1 MFASKSERKVHY
13 SIRKFSIGVASV
25 VVASLFL
32 GGVVHAEGVRIG
44 NNSTVTSSG
53 QDISKKY
60 ADEVKSHLESILSE
74 IRTNLD
80 RSKHTKTVNLI
91 NKLQDIKRTYLYE
104 LNVLEEKSK
113 AELPS
118 KTKETK
124 EKLTAAFEQFKKE
137 PELTKKLAEAEKK
150 AKDQKEEDH
159 RNYPT
164 NTYKTIELEIAE
176 AEVGVAKAELELAQ
190 AQVQIPQDTEKI
202 NAAKAKVE
210 AAKSNVKKLEKI
222 KSDIEKTYLYKLD
235 NSTKET
241 PKPRVRRNS
250 PEIKAKGRVKNYKE
264 ANIELSK
271 YMTDLYKLDNSTK
284 ETPKS
289 RVRRNSPQ
297 VGDSRELKET
307 IDKAKETL
315 STYMVTRLTK
325 LDPSVFWFADLLMDA
340 KKVVEEYKTKL
351 EDASD
356 KKSVE
361 DLRKEAEGKIES
373 LIVTHQNRE
382 KENQP
387 APQPGGQAG
396 GSMVV
401 PPVTQTPPSTSQSP
415 GQKAT
420 EAEKKKLQ
428 DLIRQFQE
436 ALNKLDDE
444 TKTVPDGAKLTGEA
458 GKAYNETRTYAKE
471 VVDKSKKLLSQ
482 TAVTM
487 DELAMQLTKLND
499 AMSKLKEAK
508 AKLVPE
514 VKPQPENPEP
524 KPQPEGEKPSVPDI
538 NQEKEKA
545 KLAIATYM
553 SKILDDIKKHHL
565 KKEKHHQIVALI
577 KDLDKLKK
585 QALSEIDNVNTKVEI
600 ENTVHKVFADMD
612 TVVTKFQK
620 GLIQNTPQVPE
631 APKSPEVPKVSDTPK
646 APDTPQVPEAPKSP
660 EVPKVS
666 DTPKAPDTPQVP
678 EAPKSPEVPKVP
690 DTPKAPDTPQV
701 PEAPKAP
708 DTPQIPEAPAPETPA
723 PAPEAPKTG
732 WKQENGMWY
741 FYNTDGSMATGWLE
755 YNGSWYYLN
764 ANGAMATGWLE
775 YNGSWYYLNTNG
787 AMETGWLEY
796 NGSWYY
802 LNTNGAMET
811 GWLKDGDTWY
821 YLEASGAMKESQ
833 WFKVSDKWYY
843 VNGSGALAVN
853 TTVGGYRVNAN
864 GKWVN

>member
-32 GGVVHAEGVRIG
+32 GGVVHAEGVRSK
-44 NNSTVTSSG
+44 NNLTVTSSG

-60 ADEVKSHLESILSE
+60 ADEVESHLQSILKDVNK
-74 IRTNLD
+74 NL
-80 RSKHTKTVNLI
+80 KKVQHTQNVDFNKKLSRIKT
-91 NKLQDIKRTYLYE
+91 KYLYG
-104 LNVLEEKSK
+104 LKEKSE
-113 AELPS
+113 AELTL

-124 EKLTAAFEQFKKE
+124 EELTAAFEQFKKDT
-137 PELTKKLAEAEKK
+137 LKSGKKVAEAEKK
-150 AKDQKEEDH
+150 AKAQKEEDR

-176 AEVGVAKAELELAQ
+176 AEVGVAKAELELEFAQ

-202 NAAKAKVE
+202 NAAKSKVE

-222 KSDIEKTYLYKLD
+222 KSDIEKTY
-235 NSTKET
+235 
-241 PKPRVRRNS
+241 
-250 PEIKAKGRVKNYKE
+250 
-264 ANIELSK
+264 
-271 YMTDLYKLDNSTK
+271 LYKLDNSTK

-620 GLIQNTPQVPE
+620 GLIQNTPQVP
-631 APKSPEVPKVSDTPK
+631 
-646 APDTPQVPEAPKSP
+646 
-660 EVPKVS
+660 
-666 DTPKAPDTPQVP
+666 
-678 EAPKSPEVPKVP
+678 
-690 DTPKAPDTPQV
+690 
-701 PEAPKAP
+701 
-708 DTPQIPEAPAPETPA
+708 
-723 PAPEAPKTG
+723 
-732 WKQENGMWY
+732 
-741 FYNTDGSMATGWLE
+741 
-755 YNGSWYYLN
+755 
-764 ANGAMATGWLE
+764 
-775 YNGSWYYLNTNG
+775 
-787 AMETGWLEY
+787 
-796 NGSWYY
+796 
-802 LNTNGAMET
+802 
-811 GWLKDGDTWY
+811 
-821 YLEASGAMKESQ
+821 
-833 WFKVSDKWYY
+833 
-843 VNGSGALAVN
+843 
-853 TTVGGYRVNAN
+853 
-864 GKWVN
+864 

>member
-32 GGVVHAEGVRIG
+32 GGVVHAEGVRSK
-44 NNSTVTSSG
+44 NNLTVTSSG

-60 ADEVKSHLESILSE
+60 ADEVESHLQSILKDVNK
-74 IRTNLD
+74 NL
-80 RSKHTKTVNLI
+80 KKVQHTQNVDFNKKLSRIKT
-91 NKLQDIKRTYLYE
+91 KYLYG
-104 LNVLEEKSK
+104 LKEKSE
-113 AELPS
+113 AELTL

-124 EKLTAAFEQFKKE
+124 EELTAAFEQFKKDT
-137 PELTKKLAEAEKK
+137 LKSGKKVAEAEKK
-150 AKDQKEEDH
+150 AKAQKEEDR

-176 AEVGVAKAELELAQ
+176 AEVGVAKAELELEFAQ

-202 NAAKAKVE
+202 NAAKSKVE

-222 KSDIEKTYLYKLD
+222 KSDIEKTY
-235 NSTKET
+235 
-241 PKPRVRRNS
+241 
-250 PEIKAKGRVKNYKE
+250 
-264 ANIELSK
+264 
-271 YMTDLYKLDNSTK
+271 LYKLDNSTK

-660 EVPKVS
+660 EVPKVPEAPKAPDTPQVPEAPKS
-666 DTPKAPDTPQVP
+666 PEVPKVPDTPKAPDTPQVPEAPKSPEVPKVPDTPKAPDTPQVP

-787 AMETGWLEY
+787 
-796 NGSWYY
+796 
-802 LNTNGAMET
+802 
-811 GWLKDGDTWY
+811 
-821 YLEASGAMKESQ
+821 
-833 WFKVSDKWYY
+833 
-843 VNGSGALAVN
+843 
-853 TTVGGYRVNAN
+853 
-864 GKWVN
+864 

>member
-32 GGVVHAEGVRIG
+32 GGVVHAEEVRRG
-44 NNSTVTSSG
+44 NNLTVTSSG
-53 QDISKKY
+53 
-60 ADEVKSHLESILSE
+60 DEVESHYQSILEKVRKSLE
-74 IRTNLD
+74 KD
-80 RSKHTKTVNLI
+80 RHTQNVDLI
-91 NKLQDIKRTYLYE
+91 KKLQDIKRTYLYS
-104 LNVLEEKSK
+104 LKEKPE
-113 AELPS
+113 AELTS
-118 KTKETK
+118 KTKK
-124 EKLTAAFEQFKKE
+124 ELTAAFEQFKKDT
-137 PELTKKLAEAEKK
+137 LKSGKKVAEAEKK
-150 AKDQKEEDH
+150 AKAQKEEDR

-176 AEVGVAKAELELAQ
+176 AEVGVAKAELELEFAQ

-202 NAAKAKVE
+202 NAAKSKVE

-222 KSDIEKTYLYKLD
+222 KSDIEKTYLSKLD

-250 PEIKAKGRVKNYKE
+250 PEIKAKGRVKNYEE

-631 APKSPEVPKVSDTPK
+631 APK
-646 APDTPQVPEAPKSP
+646 
-660 EVPKVS
+660 
-666 DTPKAPDTPQVP
+666 
-678 EAPKSPEVPKVP
+678 
-690 DTPKAPDTPQV
+690 
-701 PEAPKAP
+701 AP
-708 DTPQIPEAPAPETPA
+708 DTPQIPEAPAPET
-723 PAPEAPKTG
+723 PKTG

-811 GWLKDGDTWY
+811 GWLEYNGSWYYLNTNGAMETGWLEYNGSWYYLNTNGAMETGWLEYNGSWYYLNANGSMATGWLKDGDTWY

>member
-32 GGVVHAEGVRIG
+32 GGVVHAEEVRRG
-44 NNSTVTSSG
+44 NNLTVTSSG
-53 QDISKKY
+53 
-60 ADEVKSHLESILSE
+60 DEVESHYQSILEKVRKSLE
-74 IRTNLD
+74 KD
-80 RSKHTKTVNLI
+80 RHTQNVDLI
-91 NKLQDIKRTYLYE
+91 KKLQDIKRTYLYS
-104 LNVLEEKSK
+104 LKEKPE
-113 AELPS
+113 AELTS
-118 KTKETK
+118 KTKK
-124 EKLTAAFEQFKKE
+124 ELTAAFEQFKKDT
-137 PELTKKLAEAEKK
+137 LKSGKKV
-150 AKDQKEEDH
+150 
-159 RNYPT
+159 
-164 NTYKTIELEIAE
+164 AE
-176 AEVGVAKAELELAQ
+176 AEVGVAKAELELEFAQ

-202 NAAKAKVE
+202 NAAKSKVE

-222 KSDIEKTYLYKLD
+222 KSDIEKTYLSKLD

-250 PEIKAKGRVKNYKE
+250 PEIKAKGRVKNYEE

-631 APKSPEVPKVSDTPK
+631 APK
-646 APDTPQVPEAPKSP
+646 
-660 EVPKVS
+660 
-666 DTPKAPDTPQVP
+666 
-678 EAPKSPEVPKVP
+678 
-690 DTPKAPDTPQV
+690 
-701 PEAPKAP
+701 AP
-708 DTPQIPEAPAPETPA
+708 DTPQIPEAPAPET
-723 PAPEAPKTG
+723 PKTG

-764 ANGAMATGWLE
+764 ANGA
-775 YNGSWYYLNTNG
+775 
-787 AMETGWLEY
+787 
-796 NGSWYY
+796 
-802 LNTNGAMET
+802 
-811 GWLKDGDTWY
+811 
-821 YLEASGAMKESQ
+821 
-833 WFKVSDKWYY
+833 
-843 VNGSGALAVN
+843 
-853 TTVGGYRVNAN
+853 
-864 GKWVN
+864 

>member
-32 GGVVHAEGVRIG
+32 GGVVHAEGVRSK
-44 NNSTVTSSG
+44 NNLTVTSSG

-60 ADEVKSHLESILSE
+60 ADEVESHLQSILKDVNK
-74 IRTNLD
+74 NL
-80 RSKHTKTVNLI
+80 KKVQHTQNVDFNKKLSRIKT
-91 NKLQDIKRTYLYE
+91 KYLYG
-104 LNVLEEKSK
+104 LKEKSE
-113 AELPS
+113 AELTL

-124 EKLTAAFEQFKKE
+124 EELTAAFEQFKKDT
-137 PELTKKLAEAEKK
+137 LKSGKKVAEAEKK
-150 AKDQKEEDH
+150 AKAQKEEDR

-176 AEVGVAKAELELAQ
+176 AEVGVAKAELELEFAQ

-202 NAAKAKVE
+202 NAAKSKVE

-222 KSDIEKTYLYKLD
+222 KSDIEKTY
-235 NSTKET
+235 
-241 PKPRVRRNS
+241 
-250 PEIKAKGRVKNYKE
+250 
-264 ANIELSK
+264 
-271 YMTDLYKLDNSTK
+271 LYKLDNSTK

-631 APKSPEVPKVSDTPK
+631 APKSPEVPKVP
-646 APDTPQVPEAPKSP
+646 
-660 EVPKVS
+660 

-708 DTPQIPEAPAPETPA
+708 DTPQIPEAPAPET
-723 PAPEAPKTG
+723 PKTG

-811 GWLKDGDTWY
+811 GWLEYNGSWYYLNANGSMATGWLKDGDTWY

>member
-32 GGVVHAEGVRIG
+32 GGVVHAEGVRSK
-44 NNSTVTSSG
+44 NNLTVTSSG

-60 ADEVKSHLESILSE
+60 ADEVESHLQSILKDVNK
-74 IRTNLD
+74 NL
-80 RSKHTKTVNLI
+80 KKVQHTQNVDFNKKLSRIKT
-91 NKLQDIKRTYLYE
+91 KYLYG
-104 LNVLEEKSK
+104 LKEKSE
-113 AELPS
+113 AELTL

-124 EKLTAAFEQFKKE
+124 EELTAAFEQFKKDT
-137 PELTKKLAEAEKK
+137 LKSGKKVAEAEKK
-150 AKDQKEEDH
+150 AKAQKEEDR

-176 AEVGVAKAELELAQ
+176 AEVGVAKAELELEFAQ

-202 NAAKAKVE
+202 NAAKSKVE

-222 KSDIEKTYLYKLD
+222 KSDIEKTY
-235 NSTKET
+235 
-241 PKPRVRRNS
+241 
-250 PEIKAKGRVKNYKE
+250 
-264 ANIELSK
+264 
-271 YMTDLYKLDNSTK
+271 LYKLDNSTK

-660 EVPKVS
+660 EVPKVPEAPKAPDTPQVPEAPKS
-666 DTPKAPDTPQVP
+666 PEVPKVPDTPKAPDTPQVPEAPKSPEVPKVPDTPKAPDTPQVP

-764 ANGAMATGWLE
+764 ANGAMATGW
-775 YNGSWYYLNTNG
+775 
-787 AMETGWLEY
+787 
-796 NGSWYY
+796 
-802 LNTNGAMET
+802 
-811 GWLKDGDTWY
+811 
-821 YLEASGAMKESQ
+821 
-833 WFKVSDKWYY
+833 
-843 VNGSGALAVN
+843 
-853 TTVGGYRVNAN
+853 
-864 GKWVN
+864 

>member
-25 VVASLFL
+25 VVASLVM
-32 GGVVHAEGVRIG
+32 GSVVHATEKEGATQVP
-44 NNSTVTSSG
+44 TSSNRANESQAEQG
-53 QDISKKY
+53 EQPKKLDSERDKARKEVEEYVKKIVGESY
-60 ADEVKSHLESILSE
+60 AKSTKKRHTITVALVNELNNIKNEYLNKIVESTSESQLQILMMES
-74 IRTNLD
+74 
-80 RSKHTKTVNLI
+80 RSKVDEAVSKFEKDSSSSSSSDSSTKPEASDTAKP
-91 NKLQDIKRTYLYE
+91 NKPTE
-104 LNVLEEKSK
+104 PGEKV
-113 AELPS
+113 AE
-118 KTKETK
+118 
-124 EKLTAAFEQFKKE
+124 AKKKVE
-137 PELTKKLAEAEKK
+137 EAEKK
-150 AKDQKEEDH
+150 AKDQKEEDR

-164 NTYKTIELEIAE
+164 ITYKTIELEIAE

-190 AQVQIPQDTEKI
+190 VQVQIPQDTEKI

-222 KSDIEKTYLYKLD
+222 KSDIEKTY
-235 NSTKET
+235 
-241 PKPRVRRNS
+241 
-250 PEIKAKGRVKNYKE
+250 
-264 ANIELSK
+264 
-271 YMTDLYKLDNSTK
+271 LYKLDNSTK

-612 TVVTKFQK
+612 TVVTKFKK
-620 GLIQNTPQVPE
+620 GLTQ
-631 APKSPEVPKVSDTPK
+631 DTPK
-646 APDTPQVPEAPKSP
+646 EPDNKKPSAPKPDMQPSP
-660 EVPKVS
+660 QPEGKKPSVPAQ
-666 DTPKAPDTPQVP
+666 P
-678 EAPKSPEVPKVP
+678 
-690 DTPKAPDTPQV
+690 
-701 PEAPKAP
+701 
-708 DTPQIPEAPAPETPA
+708 
-723 PAPEAPKTG
+723 
-732 WKQENGMWY
+732 
-741 FYNTDGSMATGWLE
+741 
-755 YNGSWYYLN
+755 
-764 ANGAMATGWLE
+764 
-775 YNGSWYYLNTNG
+775 
-787 AMETGWLEY
+787 
-796 NGSWYY
+796 
-802 LNTNGAMET
+802 
-811 GWLKDGDTWY
+811 
-821 YLEASGAMKESQ
+821 
-833 WFKVSDKWYY
+833 
-843 VNGSGALAVN
+843 
-853 TTVGGYRVNAN
+853 
-864 GKWVN
+864 

>member
-32 GGVVHAEGVRIG
+32 GGVVHAEGVRSK
-44 NNSTVTSSG
+44 NNLTVTSSG

-60 ADEVKSHLESILSE
+60 ADEVESHLQSILKDVNK
-74 IRTNLD
+74 NL
-80 RSKHTKTVNLI
+80 KKVQHTQNVDFNKKLSRIKT
-91 NKLQDIKRTYLYE
+91 KYLYG
-104 LNVLEEKSK
+104 LKEKSE
-113 AELPS
+113 AELTL

-124 EKLTAAFEQFKKE
+124 EELTAAFEQFKKDT
-137 PELTKKLAEAEKK
+137 LKSGKKVAEAEKK
-150 AKDQKEEDH
+150 AKAQKEEDR

-176 AEVGVAKAELELAQ
+176 AEVGVAKAELELEFAQ

-202 NAAKAKVE
+202 NAAKSKVE

-222 KSDIEKTYLYKLD
+222 KSDIEKTY
-235 NSTKET
+235 
-241 PKPRVRRNS
+241 
-250 PEIKAKGRVKNYKE
+250 
-264 ANIELSK
+264 
-271 YMTDLYKLDNSTK
+271 LYKLDNSTK

-660 EVPKVS
+660 EVPKVPEAPKAPDTPQVPEAPKS
-666 DTPKAPDTPQVP
+666 PEVPKVPDTPKAPDTPQVPEAPKSPEVPKVPDTPKAPDTPQVP

-764 ANGAMATGWLE
+764 ANGAMATG
-775 YNGSWYYLNTNG
+775 
-787 AMETGWLEY
+787 
-796 NGSWYY
+796 
-802 LNTNGAMET
+802 
-811 GWLKDGDTWY
+811 
-821 YLEASGAMKESQ
+821 
-833 WFKVSDKWYY
+833 
-843 VNGSGALAVN
+843 
-853 TTVGGYRVNAN
+853 
-864 GKWVN
+864 

>member
-32 GGVVHAEGVRIG
+32 GGVVHAEEVRRG
-44 NNSTVTSSG
+44 NNLTVTSSG
-53 QDISKKY
+53 
-60 ADEVKSHLESILSE
+60 DEVESHYQSILEKVRKSLE
-74 IRTNLD
+74 KD
-80 RSKHTKTVNLI
+80 RHTQNVDLI
-91 NKLQDIKRTYLYE
+91 KKLQDIKRTYLYN
-104 LNVLEEKSK
+104 LKEKPE
-113 AELPS
+113 AELTS
-118 KTKETK
+118 KTKK
-124 EKLTAAFEQFKKE
+124 ELDAAFEKFKKE

-235 NSTKET
+235 NSTKKT

-631 APKSPEVPKVSDTPK
+631 APK
-646 APDTPQVPEAPKSP
+646 
-660 EVPKVS
+660 
-666 DTPKAPDTPQVP
+666 
-678 EAPKSPEVPKVP
+678 
-690 DTPKAPDTPQV
+690 
-701 PEAPKAP
+701 AP

-811 GWLKDGDTWY
+811 GWLEYNGSWYYLNTNGAMETGWLEYNGSWYYLNTNGAMETGWLEYNGSWYYLNANGDMATGWLQYNGSWYYLNANGDMATGWLKDGDTWY

>member
-32 GGVVHAEGVRIG
+32 GGVVHAEGVRSK
-44 NNSTVTSSG
+44 NNLTVTSSG

-60 ADEVKSHLESILSE
+60 ADEVESHLQSILKDVNK
-74 IRTNLD
+74 NL
-80 RSKHTKTVNLI
+80 KKVQHTQNVDFNKKLSRIKT
-91 NKLQDIKRTYLYE
+91 KYLYG
-104 LNVLEEKSK
+104 LKEKSE
-113 AELPS
+113 AELTL

-124 EKLTAAFEQFKKE
+124 EELTAAFEQFKKDT
-137 PELTKKLAEAEKK
+137 LKSGKKVAEAEKK
-150 AKDQKEEDH
+150 AKAQKEEDR

-176 AEVGVAKAELELAQ
+176 AEVGVAKAELELEFAQ

-202 NAAKAKVE
+202 NAAKSKVE

-222 KSDIEKTYLYKLD
+222 KSDIEKTY
-235 NSTKET
+235 
-241 PKPRVRRNS
+241 
-250 PEIKAKGRVKNYKE
+250 
-264 ANIELSK
+264 
-271 YMTDLYKLDNSTK
+271 LYKLDNSTK

-646 APDTPQVPEAPKSP
+646 APATPQVPEAPKSP
-660 EVPKVS
+660 EVPKVPEA
-666 DTPKAPDTPQVP
+666 PKAPDTPQVP

-787 AMETGWLEY
+787 A
-796 NGSWYY
+796 
-802 LNTNGAMET
+802 
-811 GWLKDGDTWY
+811 
-821 YLEASGAMKESQ
+821 
-833 WFKVSDKWYY
+833 
-843 VNGSGALAVN
+843 
-853 TTVGGYRVNAN
+853 
-864 GKWVN
+864 

>member
-32 GGVVHAEGVRIG
+32 GGVVHAEGVRSK
-44 NNSTVTSSG
+44 NNLTVTSSG

-60 ADEVKSHLESILSE
+60 ADEVESHLQSILKDVNK
-74 IRTNLD
+74 NL
-80 RSKHTKTVNLI
+80 KKVQHTQNVDFNKKLSRIKT
-91 NKLQDIKRTYLYE
+91 KYLYG
-104 LNVLEEKSK
+104 LKEKSE
-113 AELPS
+113 AELTL

-124 EKLTAAFEQFKKE
+124 EELTAAFEQFKKDT
-137 PELTKKLAEAEKK
+137 LKSGKKVAEAEKK
-150 AKDQKEEDH
+150 AKAQKEEDR

-176 AEVGVAKAELELAQ
+176 AEVGVAKAELELEFAQ

-202 NAAKAKVE
+202 NAAKSKVE

-222 KSDIEKTYLYKLD
+222 KSDIEKTY
-235 NSTKET
+235 
-241 PKPRVRRNS
+241 
-250 PEIKAKGRVKNYKE
+250 
-264 ANIELSK
+264 
-271 YMTDLYKLDNSTK
+271 LYKLDNSTK

-600 ENTVHKVFADMD
+600 ENTVHKIFADVD
-612 TVVTKFQK
+612 AVVTKFKK
-620 GLIQNTPQVPE
+620 GLTQ
-631 APKSPEVPKVSDTPK
+631 DTPK
-646 APDTPQVPEAPKSP
+646 EPDNKKPSAPKPDMQPSP
-660 EVPKVS
+660 QP
-666 DTPKAPDTPQVP
+666 
-678 EAPKSPEVPKVP
+678 
-690 DTPKAPDTPQV
+690 
-701 PEAPKAP
+701 
-708 DTPQIPEAPAPETPA
+708 
-723 PAPEAPKTG
+723 
-732 WKQENGMWY
+732 
-741 FYNTDGSMATGWLE
+741 
-755 YNGSWYYLN
+755 
-764 ANGAMATGWLE
+764 
-775 YNGSWYYLNTNG
+775 
-787 AMETGWLEY
+787 
-796 NGSWYY
+796 
-802 LNTNGAMET
+802 
-811 GWLKDGDTWY
+811 
-821 YLEASGAMKESQ
+821 
-833 WFKVSDKWYY
+833 
-843 VNGSGALAVN
+843 
-853 TTVGGYRVNAN
+853 
-864 GKWVN
+864 

>member
-32 GGVVHAEGVRIG
+32 GGVVHAEGVRSK
-44 NNSTVTSSG
+44 NNLTVTSSG

-60 ADEVKSHLESILSE
+60 ADEVESHLQSILKDVNK
-74 IRTNLD
+74 NL
-80 RSKHTKTVNLI
+80 KKVQHTQNVDFNKKLSRIKT
-91 NKLQDIKRTYLYE
+91 KYLYG
-104 LNVLEEKSK
+104 LKEKSE
-113 AELPS
+113 AELTL

-124 EKLTAAFEQFKKE
+124 EELTAAFEQFKKDT
-137 PELTKKLAEAEKK
+137 LKSGKKVAEAEKK
-150 AKDQKEEDH
+150 AKAQKEEDR

-176 AEVGVAKAELELAQ
+176 AEVGVAKAELELEFAQ

-202 NAAKAKVE
+202 NAAKSKVE

-241 PKPRVRRNS
+241 PKP
-250 PEIKAKGRVKNYKE
+250 
-264 ANIELSK
+264 
-271 YMTDLYKLDNSTK
+271 
-284 ETPKS
+284 

-660 EVPKVS
+660 EVPKVPEA
-666 DTPKAPDTPQVP
+666 PKAPDTPQVP

-708 DTPQIPEAPAPETPA
+708 DTPQIPEAPAPET
-723 PAPEAPKTG
+723 PKTG

-811 GWLKDGDTWY
+811 GWLEYNGSWYYLNANGSMATGWLKDGDTWY

>member
-32 GGVVHAEGVRIG
+32 GGVVHAEEVRRG
-44 NNSTVTSSG
+44 NNLTVTSSG
-53 QDISKKY
+53 
-60 ADEVKSHLESILSE
+60 DEVESHYQSILEKVRKSLE
-74 IRTNLD
+74 KD
-80 RSKHTKTVNLI
+80 RHTQNVDLI
-91 NKLQDIKRTYLYE
+91 KKLQDIKRTYLYN
-104 LNVLEEKSK
+104 LKEKPE
-113 AELPS
+113 AELTS
-118 KTKETK
+118 KTKK
-124 EKLTAAFEQFKKE
+124 ELDAAFEKFKKE

-241 PKPRVRRNS
+241 PKP
-250 PEIKAKGRVKNYKE
+250 
-264 ANIELSK
+264 
-271 YMTDLYKLDNSTK
+271 
-284 ETPKS
+284 

-631 APKSPEVPKVSDTPK
+631 APKSPEVPKV
-646 APDTPQVPEAPKSP
+646 
-660 EVPKVS
+660 
-666 DTPKAPDTPQVP
+666 
-678 EAPKSPEVPKVP
+678 P

-764 ANGAMATGWLE
+764 ANGAMA
-775 YNGSWYYLNTNG
+775 
-787 AMETGWLEY
+787 
-796 NGSWYY
+796 
-802 LNTNGAMET
+802 
-811 GWLKDGDTWY
+811 
-821 YLEASGAMKESQ
+821 
-833 WFKVSDKWYY
+833 
-843 VNGSGALAVN
+843 
-853 TTVGGYRVNAN
+853 
-864 GKWVN
+864 

>member
-32 GGVVHAEGVRIG
+32 GGVVHAEEVRRG
-44 NNSTVTSSG
+44 NNLTVTSSG
-53 QDISKKY
+53 
-60 ADEVKSHLESILSE
+60 DEVESHYQSILEKVRKSLE
-74 IRTNLD
+74 KD
-80 RSKHTKTVNLI
+80 RHTQNVDLI
-91 NKLQDIKRTYLYE
+91 KKLQDIKRTYLYS
-104 LNVLEEKSK
+104 LKEKPE
-113 AELPS
+113 AELTS
-118 KTKETK
+118 KTKK
-124 EKLTAAFEQFKKE
+124 ELTAAFEQFKKDT
-137 PELTKKLAEAEKK
+137 LKSGKKVAEAEKK
-150 AKDQKEEDH
+150 AKAQKEEDR

-176 AEVGVAKAELELAQ
+176 AEVGVAKAELELEFAQ

-202 NAAKAKVE
+202 NAAKSKVE

-222 KSDIEKTYLYKLD
+222 KSDIEKTYLSKLD

-241 PKPRVRRNS
+241 PKP
-250 PEIKAKGRVKNYKE
+250 
-264 ANIELSK
+264 
-271 YMTDLYKLDNSTK
+271 
-284 ETPKS
+284 

-631 APKSPEVPKVSDTPK
+631 APK
-646 APDTPQVPEAPKSP
+646 
-660 EVPKVS
+660 
-666 DTPKAPDTPQVP
+666 
-678 EAPKSPEVPKVP
+678 
-690 DTPKAPDTPQV
+690 
-701 PEAPKAP
+701 AP
-708 DTPQIPEAPAPETPA
+708 DTPQIPEAPAPET
-723 PAPEAPKTG
+723 PKTG

-764 ANGAMATGWLE
+764 ANGA
-775 YNGSWYYLNTNG
+775 
-787 AMETGWLEY
+787 
-796 NGSWYY
+796 
-802 LNTNGAMET
+802 
-811 GWLKDGDTWY
+811 
-821 YLEASGAMKESQ
+821 
-833 WFKVSDKWYY
+833 
-843 VNGSGALAVN
+843 
-853 TTVGGYRVNAN
+853 
-864 GKWVN
+864 

>member
-25 VVASLFL
+25 VVASLVM
-32 GGVVHAEGVRIG
+32 GSVVHATEKEGATQVP
-44 NNSTVTSSG
+44 TSSNRANESQAEQG
-53 QDISKKY
+53 EQPKKLDSERDKARKEVEEYVKKIVGESY
-60 ADEVKSHLESILSE
+60 AKSTKKRHTITVALVNELNNIKNEYLNKIVESTSESQLQILMMES
-74 IRTNLD
+74 
-80 RSKHTKTVNLI
+80 RSKVDEAVSKFEKDSSSSSSSDSSTKPEASDTAKP
-91 NKLQDIKRTYLYE
+91 NKPTE
-104 LNVLEEKSK
+104 PGEKV
-113 AELPS
+113 AE
-118 KTKETK
+118 
-124 EKLTAAFEQFKKE
+124 AKKKVE
-137 PELTKKLAEAEKK
+137 EAEKK
-150 AKDQKEEDH
+150 AKDQKEEDR

-164 NTYKTIELEIAE
+164 ITYKTIELEIAE

-190 AQVQIPQDTEKI
+190 VQVQIPQDTEKI

-241 PKPRVRRNS
+241 PKP
-250 PEIKAKGRVKNYKE
+250 
-264 ANIELSK
+264 
-271 YMTDLYKLDNSTK
+271 
-284 ETPKS
+284 

-612 TVVTKFQK
+612 TVVTKFKK
-620 GLIQNTPQVPE
+620 GLTQ
-631 APKSPEVPKVSDTPK
+631 DTPK
-646 APDTPQVPEAPKSP
+646 EPDNKKPSAPKP
-660 EVPKVS
+660 
-666 DTPKAPDTPQVP
+666 
-678 EAPKSPEVPKVP
+678 
-690 DTPKAPDTPQV
+690 
-701 PEAPKAP
+701 
-708 DTPQIPEAPAPETPA
+708 
-723 PAPEAPKTG
+723 
-732 WKQENGMWY
+732 
-741 FYNTDGSMATGWLE
+741 
-755 YNGSWYYLN
+755 
-764 ANGAMATGWLE
+764 
-775 YNGSWYYLNTNG
+775 
-787 AMETGWLEY
+787 
-796 NGSWYY
+796 
-802 LNTNGAMET
+802 
-811 GWLKDGDTWY
+811 
-821 YLEASGAMKESQ
+821 
-833 WFKVSDKWYY
+833 
-843 VNGSGALAVN
+843 
-853 TTVGGYRVNAN
+853 
-864 GKWVN
+864 

>member
-32 GGVVHAEGVRIG
+32 GGVVHAEEVRRG
-44 NNSTVTSSG
+44 NNLTVTSSG
-53 QDISKKY
+53 
-60 ADEVKSHLESILSE
+60 DEVESHYQSILEKVRKSLE
-74 IRTNLD
+74 KD
-80 RSKHTKTVNLI
+80 RHTQNVDLI
-91 NKLQDIKRTYLYE
+91 KKLQDIKRTYLYS
-104 LNVLEEKSK
+104 LKEKPE
-113 AELPS
+113 AELTS
-118 KTKETK
+118 KTKK
-124 EKLTAAFEQFKKE
+124 ELTAAFEQFKKDT
-137 PELTKKLAEAEKK
+137 LKSGKKVAEAEKK
-150 AKDQKEEDH
+150 AKAQKEEDR

-176 AEVGVAKAELELAQ
+176 AEVGVAKAELELEFAQ

-202 NAAKAKVE
+202 NAAKSKVE

-222 KSDIEKTYLYKLD
+222 KSDIEKTYLSKLD

-241 PKPRVRRNS
+241 PKP
-250 PEIKAKGRVKNYKE
+250 
-264 ANIELSK
+264 
-271 YMTDLYKLDNSTK
+271 
-284 ETPKS
+284 

-631 APKSPEVPKVSDTPK
+631 APK
-646 APDTPQVPEAPKSP
+646 
-660 EVPKVS
+660 
-666 DTPKAPDTPQVP
+666 
-678 EAPKSPEVPKVP
+678 
-690 DTPKAPDTPQV
+690 
-701 PEAPKAP
+701 AP
-708 DTPQIPEAPAPETPA
+708 DTPQIPEAPAPET
-723 PAPEAPKTG
+723 PKTG

-775 YNGSWYYLNTNG
+775 YN
-787 AMETGWLEY
+787 
-796 NGSWYY
+796 
-802 LNTNGAMET
+802 
-811 GWLKDGDTWY
+811 
-821 YLEASGAMKESQ
+821 
-833 WFKVSDKWYY
+833 WFMVLPQY
-843 VNGSGALAVN
+843 
-853 TTVGGYRVNAN
+853 
-864 GKWVN
+864 

>member
-32 GGVVHAEGVRIG
+32 GGVVHAEEVRRG
-44 NNSTVTSSG
+44 NNLTVTSSG
-53 QDISKKY
+53 
-60 ADEVKSHLESILSE
+60 DEVESHYQSILEKVRKSLE
-74 IRTNLD
+74 KD
-80 RSKHTKTVNLI
+80 RHTQNVDLI
-91 NKLQDIKRTYLYE
+91 KKLQDIKRTYLYS
-104 LNVLEEKSK
+104 LKEKPE
-113 AELPS
+113 AELTS
-118 KTKETK
+118 KTKK
-124 EKLTAAFEQFKKE
+124 ELTAAFEQFKKDT
-137 PELTKKLAEAEKK
+137 LKSGKKVAEAEKK
-150 AKDQKEEDH
+150 AKAQKEEDR

-176 AEVGVAKAELELAQ
+176 AEVGVAKAELELEFAQ

-202 NAAKAKVE
+202 NAAKSKVE

-222 KSDIEKTYLYKLD
+222 KSDIEKTYLSKLD

-250 PEIKAKGRVKNYKE
+250 PEIKAKGRVKNYEE

-396 GSMVV
+396 DSMVV

-631 APKSPEVPKVSDTPK
+631 APK
-646 APDTPQVPEAPKSP
+646 
-660 EVPKVS
+660 
-666 DTPKAPDTPQVP
+666 
-678 EAPKSPEVPKVP
+678 
-690 DTPKAPDTPQV
+690 
-701 PEAPKAP
+701 AP
-708 DTPQIPEAPAPETPA
+708 DTPQIPEAPAPET
-723 PAPEAPKTG
+723 PKTG

-764 ANGAMATGWLE
+764 ANGAMETGWLEYNGSWYYLNTNGAMETGWLE

>member
-32 GGVVHAEGVRIG
+32 GGVVHAEEVRRG
-44 NNSTVTSSG
+44 NNLTVTSSG
-53 QDISKKY
+53 
-60 ADEVKSHLESILSE
+60 DEVESHYQSILEKVRKSLE
-74 IRTNLD
+74 KD
-80 RSKHTKTVNLI
+80 RHTQNVDLI
-91 NKLQDIKRTYLYE
+91 KKLQDIKRTYLYN
-104 LNVLEEKSK
+104 LKEKPE
-113 AELPS
+113 AELTS
-118 KTKETK
+118 KTKK
-124 EKLTAAFEQFKKE
+124 ELDAAFEKFKKE

-222 KSDIEKTYLYKLD
+222 KSDIEKTY
-235 NSTKET
+235 
-241 PKPRVRRNS
+241 
-250 PEIKAKGRVKNYKE
+250 
-264 ANIELSK
+264 
-271 YMTDLYKLDNSTK
+271 LYKLDNSTK

-660 EVPKVS
+660 EVPKVPEA
-666 DTPKAPDTPQVP
+666 PKAPDTPQVP

-802 LNTNGAMET
+802 LNANGSMAT

>member
-32 GGVVHAEGVRIG
+32 GGVVHAEEVRRG
-44 NNSTVTSSG
+44 NNLTVTSSG
-53 QDISKKY
+53 
-60 ADEVKSHLESILSE
+60 DEVESHYQSILEKVRKSLE
-74 IRTNLD
+74 KD
-80 RSKHTKTVNLI
+80 RHTQNVDLI
-91 NKLQDIKRTYLYE
+91 KKLQDIKRTYLYS
-104 LNVLEEKSK
+104 LKEKPE
-113 AELPS
+113 AELTS
-118 KTKETK
+118 KTKK
-124 EKLTAAFEQFKKE
+124 ELTAAFEQFKKDT
-137 PELTKKLAEAEKK
+137 LKSGKKVAEAEKK
-150 AKDQKEEDH
+150 AKAQKEEDR

-176 AEVGVAKAELELAQ
+176 AEVGVAKAELELEFAQ

-202 NAAKAKVE
+202 NAAKSKVE

-222 KSDIEKTYLYKLD
+222 KSDIEKTYLSKLD

-241 PKPRVRRNS
+241 PKP
-250 PEIKAKGRVKNYKE
+250 
-264 ANIELSK
+264 
-271 YMTDLYKLDNSTK
+271 
-284 ETPKS
+284 

-631 APKSPEVPKVSDTPK
+631 APK
-646 APDTPQVPEAPKSP
+646 
-660 EVPKVS
+660 
-666 DTPKAPDTPQVP
+666 
-678 EAPKSPEVPKVP
+678 
-690 DTPKAPDTPQV
+690 
-701 PEAPKAP
+701 AP
-708 DTPQIPEAPAPETPA
+708 DTPQIPEAPAPET
-723 PAPEAPKTG
+723 PKTG

-811 GWLKDGDTWY
+811 GWLEYNGSWYYLNANGSMATGWLKDGDTWY

>member
-32 GGVVHAEGVRIG
+32 GGVVHAEGVRSK
-44 NNSTVTSSG
+44 NNLTVTSSG

-60 ADEVKSHLESILSE
+60 ADEVESHLQSILKDVNK
-74 IRTNLD
+74 NL
-80 RSKHTKTVNLI
+80 KKVQHTQNVDFNKKLSRIKT
-91 NKLQDIKRTYLYE
+91 KYLYG
-104 LNVLEEKSK
+104 LKEKSE
-113 AELPS
+113 AELTL

-124 EKLTAAFEQFKKE
+124 EELTAAFEQFKKDT
-137 PELTKKLAEAEKK
+137 LKSGKKVAEAEKK
-150 AKDQKEEDH
+150 AKAQKEEDR

-176 AEVGVAKAELELAQ
+176 AEVGVAKAELELEFAQ

-202 NAAKAKVE
+202 NAAKSKVE

-222 KSDIEKTYLYKLD
+222 KSDIEKTY
-235 NSTKET
+235 
-241 PKPRVRRNS
+241 
-250 PEIKAKGRVKNYKE
+250 
-264 ANIELSK
+264 
-271 YMTDLYKLDNSTK
+271 LYKLDNSTK

-660 EVPKVS
+660 EVPKVPEA
-666 DTPKAPDTPQVP
+666 PKAPDTPQVP
-678 EAPKSPEVPKVP
+678 EAPK
-690 DTPKAPDTPQV
+690 
-701 PEAPKAP
+701 
-708 DTPQIPEAPAPETPA
+708 
-723 PAPEAPKTG
+723 
-732 WKQENGMWY
+732 
-741 FYNTDGSMATGWLE
+741 
-755 YNGSWYYLN
+755 
-764 ANGAMATGWLE
+764 
-775 YNGSWYYLNTNG
+775 
-787 AMETGWLEY
+787 
-796 NGSWYY
+796 
-802 LNTNGAMET
+802 
-811 GWLKDGDTWY
+811 
-821 YLEASGAMKESQ
+821 
-833 WFKVSDKWYY
+833 
-843 VNGSGALAVN
+843 
-853 TTVGGYRVNAN
+853 
-864 GKWVN
+864 

>member
-32 GGVVHAEGVRIG
+32 GGVVHAEEVRRG
-44 NNSTVTSSG
+44 NNLTVTSSG
-53 QDISKKY
+53 
-60 ADEVKSHLESILSE
+60 DEVESHYQSILEKVRKSLE
-74 IRTNLD
+74 KD
-80 RSKHTKTVNLI
+80 RHTQNVDLI
-91 NKLQDIKRTYLYE
+91 KKLQDIKRTYLYN
-104 LNVLEEKSK
+104 LKEKPE
-113 AELPS
+113 AELTS
-118 KTKETK
+118 KTKK
-124 EKLTAAFEQFKKE
+124 ELDAAFEKFKKE

-222 KSDIEKTYLYKLD
+222 KSDIEKTY
-235 NSTKET
+235 
-241 PKPRVRRNS
+241 
-250 PEIKAKGRVKNYKE
+250 
-264 ANIELSK
+264 
-271 YMTDLYKLDNSTK
+271 LYKLDNSTK

-646 APDTPQVPEAPKSP
+646 APDTPQVP
-660 EVPKVS
+660 
-666 DTPKAPDTPQVP
+666 
-678 EAPKSPEVPKVP
+678 

-811 GWLKDGDTWY
+811 GWL
-821 YLEASGAMKESQ
+821 E
-833 WFKVSDKWYY
+833 
-843 VNGSGALAVN
+843 
-853 TTVGGYRVNAN
+853 
-864 GKWVN
+864 

>member
-32 GGVVHAEGVRIG
+32 GGVVHAEGVRSK
-44 NNSTVTSSG
+44 NNLTVTSSG

-60 ADEVKSHLESILSE
+60 ADEVESHLQSILKDVNK
-74 IRTNLD
+74 NL
-80 RSKHTKTVNLI
+80 KKVQHTQNVDFNKKLSRIKT
-91 NKLQDIKRTYLYE
+91 KYLYG
-104 LNVLEEKSK
+104 LKEKSE
-113 AELPS
+113 AELTL

-124 EKLTAAFEQFKKE
+124 EELTAAFEQFKKDT
-137 PELTKKLAEAEKK
+137 LKSGKKVAEAEKK
-150 AKDQKEEDH
+150 AKAQKEEDR

-176 AEVGVAKAELELAQ
+176 AEVGVAKAELELEFAQ

-202 NAAKAKVE
+202 NAAKSKVE

-222 KSDIEKTYLYKLD
+222 KSDIEKTY
-235 NSTKET
+235 
-241 PKPRVRRNS
+241 
-250 PEIKAKGRVKNYKE
+250 
-264 ANIELSK
+264 
-271 YMTDLYKLDNSTK
+271 LYKLDNSTK

-660 EVPKVS
+660 EVPKVPEAPKAPDTPQVPEAPKS
-666 DTPKAPDTPQVP
+666 PEVPKVPDTPKAPDTPQVPEAPKSPEVPKVPDTPKAPDTPQVP

-741 FYNTDGSMATGWLE
+741 FSTILMV
-755 YNGSWYYLN
+755 
-764 ANGAMATGWLE
+764 
-775 YNGSWYYLNTNG
+775 
-787 AMETGWLEY
+787 
-796 NGSWYY
+796 
-802 LNTNGAMET
+802 
-811 GWLKDGDTWY
+811 
-821 YLEASGAMKESQ
+821 Q
-833 WFKVSDKWYY
+833 WQQA
-843 VNGSGALAVN
+843 G
-853 TTVGGYRVNAN
+853 
-864 GKWVN
+864 

>member
-32 GGVVHAEGVRIG
+32 GGVVHAEEVRRG
-44 NNSTVTSSG
+44 NNLTVTSSG
-53 QDISKKY
+53 
-60 ADEVKSHLESILSE
+60 DEVESHYQSILEKVRKSLE
-74 IRTNLD
+74 KD
-80 RSKHTKTVNLI
+80 RHTQNVDLI
-91 NKLQDIKRTYLYE
+91 KKLQDIKRTYLYN
-104 LNVLEEKSK
+104 LKEKPE
-113 AELPS
+113 AELTS
-118 KTKETK
+118 KTKK
-124 EKLTAAFEQFKKE
+124 ELDAAFEKFKKE

-241 PKPRVRRNS
+241 PKP
-250 PEIKAKGRVKNYKE
+250 
-264 ANIELSK
+264 
-271 YMTDLYKLDNSTK
+271 
-284 ETPKS
+284 

-701 PEAPKAP
+701 PEAPKSPEVPKVPDTPKAPDTPQVPEAPKAP

-802 LNTNGAMET
+802 LNANGSMAT

>member
-32 GGVVHAEGVRIG
+32 GGVVHAEEVRRG
-44 NNSTVTSSG
+44 NNLTVTSSG
-53 QDISKKY
+53 
-60 ADEVKSHLESILSE
+60 DEVESHYQSILEKVRKSLE
-74 IRTNLD
+74 KD
-80 RSKHTKTVNLI
+80 RHTQNVDLI
-91 NKLQDIKRTYLYE
+91 KKLQDIKRTYLYN
-104 LNVLEEKSK
+104 LKEKPE
-113 AELPS
+113 AELTS
-118 KTKETK
+118 KTKK
-124 EKLTAAFEQFKKE
+124 ELDAAFEKFKKE

-222 KSDIEKTYLYKLD
+222 KSDIEKTY
-235 NSTKET
+235 
-241 PKPRVRRNS
+241 
-250 PEIKAKGRVKNYKE
+250 
-264 ANIELSK
+264 
-271 YMTDLYKLDNSTK
+271 LYKLDNSTK

-514 VKPQPENPEP
+514 VKPQPEKPKPEV
-524 KPQPEGEKPSVPDI
+524 KPQPEKPKPEVKPQLEKPKPEVKPQLEKPKPDNSKPQADDKKPSTTNNLSKDKQPS
-538 NQEKEKA
+538 NQASTNEKA
-545 KLAIATYM
+545 TNKPKKSLPSTGSISNLALEIAGLLTLAGAT
-553 SKILDDIKKHHL
+553 ILAKKR
-565 KKEKHHQIVALI
+565 
-577 KDLDKLKK
+577 
-585 QALSEIDNVNTKVEI
+585 
-600 ENTVHKVFADMD
+600 
-612 TVVTKFQK
+612 
-620 GLIQNTPQVPE
+620 
-631 APKSPEVPKVSDTPK
+631 
-646 APDTPQVPEAPKSP
+646 
-660 EVPKVS
+660 
-666 DTPKAPDTPQVP
+666 
-678 EAPKSPEVPKVP
+678 
-690 DTPKAPDTPQV
+690 
-701 PEAPKAP
+701 
-708 DTPQIPEAPAPETPA
+708 
-723 PAPEAPKTG
+723 
-732 WKQENGMWY
+732 
-741 FYNTDGSMATGWLE
+741 
-755 YNGSWYYLN
+755 
-764 ANGAMATGWLE
+764 
-775 YNGSWYYLNTNG
+775 
-787 AMETGWLEY
+787 
-796 NGSWYY
+796 
-802 LNTNGAMET
+802 
-811 GWLKDGDTWY
+811 
-821 YLEASGAMKESQ
+821 MK
-833 WFKVSDKWYY
+833 
-843 VNGSGALAVN
+843 
-853 TTVGGYRVNAN
+853 
-864 GKWVN
+864 

>member
-32 GGVVHAEGVRIG
+32 GGVVHAEGVRSK
-44 NNSTVTSSG
+44 NNLTVTSSG

-60 ADEVKSHLESILSE
+60 ADEVESHLQSILKDVNK
-74 IRTNLD
+74 NL
-80 RSKHTKTVNLI
+80 KKVQHTQNVDFNKKLSRIKT
-91 NKLQDIKRTYLYE
+91 KYLYG
-104 LNVLEEKSK
+104 LKEKSE
-113 AELPS
+113 AELTL

-124 EKLTAAFEQFKKE
+124 EELTAAFEQFKKDT
-137 PELTKKLAEAEKK
+137 LKSGKKVAEAEKK
-150 AKDQKEEDH
+150 AKAQKEEDR

-176 AEVGVAKAELELAQ
+176 AEVGVAKAELELEFAQ

-202 NAAKAKVE
+202 NAAKSKVE

-241 PKPRVRRNS
+241 PKP
-250 PEIKAKGRVKNYKE
+250 
-264 ANIELSK
+264 
-271 YMTDLYKLDNSTK
+271 
-284 ETPKS
+284 

-631 APKSPEVPKVSDTPK
+631 APKSPEVPKV
-646 APDTPQVPEAPKSP
+646 
-660 EVPKVS
+660 
-666 DTPKAPDTPQVP
+666 
-678 EAPKSPEVPKVP
+678 P

-811 GWLKDGDTWY
+811 GWLEYNGSWYYLNANGSMATGWLKDGDTWY

>member
-32 GGVVHAEGVRIG
+32 GGVVHAEEVRRG
-44 NNSTVTSSG
+44 NNLTVTSSG
-53 QDISKKY
+53 
-60 ADEVKSHLESILSE
+60 DEVESHYQSILEKVRKSLE
-74 IRTNLD
+74 KD
-80 RSKHTKTVNLI
+80 RHTQNVDLI
-91 NKLQDIKRTYLYE
+91 KKLQDIKRTYLYN
-104 LNVLEEKSK
+104 LKEKPE
-113 AELPS
+113 AELTS
-118 KTKETK
+118 KTKK
-124 EKLTAAFEQFKKE
+124 ELDAAFEKFKKE
-137 PELTKKLAEAEKK
+137 PELTKKLAEAEKKVAEAEKK

-235 NSTKET
+235 NSTKKT
-241 PKPRVRRNS
+241 PKP
-250 PEIKAKGRVKNYKE
+250 
-264 ANIELSK
+264 
-271 YMTDLYKLDNSTK
+271 
-284 ETPKS
+284 

-631 APKSPEVPKVSDTPK
+631 APK
-646 APDTPQVPEAPKSP
+646 
-660 EVPKVS
+660 
-666 DTPKAPDTPQVP
+666 APDTPQVP

-690 DTPKAPDTPQV
+690 DTP
-701 PEAPKAP
+701 
-708 DTPQIPEAPAPETPA
+708 QIPEA

-811 GWLKDGDTWY
+811 GWLEYNGSWYYLNTNGAMETGWLEYNGSWYYLNTNGAMETGWLEYNGSWYYLNANGSMATGWLKDGDTWY

>member
-32 GGVVHAEGVRIG
+32 GGVVHAEEVRRG
-44 NNSTVTSSG
+44 NNLTVTSSG
-53 QDISKKY
+53 
-60 ADEVKSHLESILSE
+60 DEVESHYQSILEKVRKSLE
-74 IRTNLD
+74 KD
-80 RSKHTKTVNLI
+80 RHTQNVDLI
-91 NKLQDIKRTYLYE
+91 KKLQDIKRTYLYN
-104 LNVLEEKSK
+104 LKEKPE
-113 AELPS
+113 AELTS
-118 KTKETK
+118 KTKK
-124 EKLTAAFEQFKKE
+124 ELDAAFEKFKKE

-222 KSDIEKTYLYKLD
+222 KSDIEKTY
-235 NSTKET
+235 
-241 PKPRVRRNS
+241 
-250 PEIKAKGRVKNYKE
+250 
-264 ANIELSK
+264 
-271 YMTDLYKLDNSTK
+271 LYKLDNSTK

-612 TVVTKFQK
+612 AVVTKFKK
-620 GLIQNTPQVPE
+620 GLTQ
-631 APKSPEVPKVSDTPK
+631 DTPK
-646 APDTPQVPEAPKSP
+646 EPGNKKPSAPKPGMQPSPQP
-660 EVPKVS
+660 EVKPQLEKPK
-666 DTPKAPDTPQVP
+666 
-678 EAPKSPEVPKVP
+678 PEVKPQPEKPKPEVKPQLEKPKPEVKPQPEKPKPEVKPQPEKPKPEVKPQPEKPKPEVKPQPEKPKPEVKPQLEKPKPEVKPQPEKPKPEVKPQPEKPKPEVKPQPEKPKPEVKPQLEKPKPEVKPQLEKPKP
-690 DTPKAPDTPQV
+690 DNSKPQADDKKPSTTNNLSKDKQPSNQASTNEKATNKPKKSLPS
-701 PEAPKAP
+701 
-708 DTPQIPEAPAPETPA
+708 
-723 PAPEAPKTG
+723 TG
-732 WKQENGMWY
+732 SISNLALEIAGLL
-741 FYNTDGSMATGWLE
+741 TLAGATIL
-755 YNGSWYYLN
+755 
-764 ANGAMATGWLE
+764 A
-775 YNGSWYYLNTNG
+775 
-787 AMETGWLEY
+787 
-796 NGSWYY
+796 
-802 LNTNGAMET
+802 
-811 GWLKDGDTWY
+811 KKR
-821 YLEASGAMKESQ
+821 MK
-833 WFKVSDKWYY
+833 
-843 VNGSGALAVN
+843 
-853 TTVGGYRVNAN
+853 
-864 GKWVN
+864 

>member
-13 SIRKFSIGVASV
+13 SIRKFSVGVASV
-25 VVASLFL
+25 AVASLVM
-32 GGVVHAEGVRIG
+32 GSVVHATENERTTQVP
-44 NNSTVTSSG
+44 TSSNRG
-53 QDISKKY
+53 KPERRKAAEQF
-60 ADEVKSHLESILSE
+60 DEYINKMIQ
-74 IRTNLD
+74 LD
-80 RSKHTKTVNLI
+80 KRKHTQNLAFNIKLSRIKTE
-91 NKLQDIKRTYLYE
+91 YLNG
-104 LNVLEEKSK
+104 LKEKSE

-118 KTKETK
+118 KISEAELPSKIKAE
-124 EKLTAAFEQFKKE
+124 LDAAFKQFKKDTLPTE
-137 PELTKKLAEAEKK
+137 PEKKVAEAEKKVEEAEKK
-150 AKDQKEEDH
+150 AKAQKEEDR

-164 NTYKTIELEIAE
+164 NTYKTLELEIAE

-458 GKAYNETRTYAKE
+458 GKAYNETRTYGKE

-612 TVVTKFQK
+612 TVVTKFKK
-620 GLIQNTPQVPE
+620 GLTQ
-631 APKSPEVPKVSDTPK
+631 DTPK
-646 APDTPQVPEAPKSP
+646 EPDNKKPSAPKPDMQPSPQPEGKKPSVPAQPGTEDKKPSAPKPDMQPSPQPEGKKPSVPEINQEK
-660 EVPKVS
+660 E
-666 DTPKAPDTPQVP
+666 KAKLAVATEKKLP
-678 EAPKSPEVPKVP
+678 S
-690 DTPKAPDTPQV
+690 
-701 PEAPKAP
+701 
-708 DTPQIPEAPAPETPA
+708 
-723 PAPEAPKTG
+723 TG
-732 WKQENGMWY
+732 VASNLV
-741 FYNTDGSMATGWLE
+741 LE
-755 YNGSWYYLN
+755 IIGLLGLIGTSFI
-764 ANGAMATGWLE
+764 
-775 YNGSWYYLNTNG
+775 
-787 AMETGWLEY
+787 
-796 NGSWYY
+796 
-802 LNTNGAMET
+802 
-811 GWLKDGDTWY
+811 
-821 YLEASGAMKESQ
+821 AMKRR
-833 WFKVSDKWYY
+833 K
-843 VNGSGALAVN
+843 
-853 TTVGGYRVNAN
+853 
-864 GKWVN
+864 

>member
-32 GGVVHAEGVRIG
+32 GGVVHAEGVRSK
-44 NNSTVTSSG
+44 NNLTVTSSG

-60 ADEVKSHLESILSE
+60 ADEVESHLQSILKDVNK
-74 IRTNLD
+74 NL
-80 RSKHTKTVNLI
+80 KKVQHTQNVDFNKKLSRIKT
-91 NKLQDIKRTYLYE
+91 KYLYG
-104 LNVLEEKSK
+104 LKEKSE
-113 AELPS
+113 AELTL

-124 EKLTAAFEQFKKE
+124 EELTAAFEQFKKDT
-137 PELTKKLAEAEKK
+137 LKSGKKVAEAEKK
-150 AKDQKEEDH
+150 AKAQKEEDR

-176 AEVGVAKAELELAQ
+176 AEVGVAKAELELEFAQ

-202 NAAKAKVE
+202 NAAKSKVE

-222 KSDIEKTYLYKLD
+222 KSDIEKTY
-235 NSTKET
+235 
-241 PKPRVRRNS
+241 
-250 PEIKAKGRVKNYKE
+250 
-264 ANIELSK
+264 
-271 YMTDLYKLDNSTK
+271 LYKLDNSTK

-646 APDTPQVPEAPKSP
+646 APDTPQVPEA
-660 EVPKVS
+660 
-666 DTPKAPDTPQVP
+666 
-678 EAPKSPEVPKVP
+678 
-690 DTPKAPDTPQV
+690 
-701 PEAPKAP
+701 
-708 DTPQIPEAPAPETPA
+708 
-723 PAPEAPKTG
+723 
-732 WKQENGMWY
+732 
-741 FYNTDGSMATGWLE
+741 
-755 YNGSWYYLN
+755 
-764 ANGAMATGWLE
+764 
-775 YNGSWYYLNTNG
+775 
-787 AMETGWLEY
+787 
-796 NGSWYY
+796 
-802 LNTNGAMET
+802 
-811 GWLKDGDTWY
+811 
-821 YLEASGAMKESQ
+821 
-833 WFKVSDKWYY
+833 
-843 VNGSGALAVN
+843 
-853 TTVGGYRVNAN
+853 
-864 GKWVN
+864 

>member
-32 GGVVHAEGVRIG
+32 GGVVHAEEVRRG
-44 NNSTVTSSG
+44 NNLTVTSSG
-53 QDISKKY
+53 
-60 ADEVKSHLESILSE
+60 DEVESHYQSILEKVRKSLE
-74 IRTNLD
+74 KD
-80 RSKHTKTVNLI
+80 RHTQNVDLI
-91 NKLQDIKRTYLYE
+91 KKLQDIKRTYLYN
-104 LNVLEEKSK
+104 LKEKPE
-113 AELPS
+113 AELTS
-118 KTKETK
+118 KTKK
-124 EKLTAAFEQFKKE
+124 ELDAAFEKFKKE

-222 KSDIEKTYLYKLD
+222 KSDIEKTY
-235 NSTKET
+235 
-241 PKPRVRRNS
+241 
-250 PEIKAKGRVKNYKE
+250 
-264 ANIELSK
+264 
-271 YMTDLYKLDNSTK
+271 LYKLDNSTK

-565 KKEKHHQIVALI
+565 KKEKHHQIVAFI

-620 GLIQNTPQVPE
+620 GLIQNTPQVP
-631 APKSPEVPKVSDTPK
+631 
-646 APDTPQVPEAPKSP
+646 
-660 EVPKVS
+660 
-666 DTPKAPDTPQVP
+666 
-678 EAPKSPEVPKVP
+678 
-690 DTPKAPDTPQV
+690 
-701 PEAPKAP
+701 
-708 DTPQIPEAPAPETPA
+708 
-723 PAPEAPKTG
+723 
-732 WKQENGMWY
+732 
-741 FYNTDGSMATGWLE
+741 
-755 YNGSWYYLN
+755 
-764 ANGAMATGWLE
+764 
-775 YNGSWYYLNTNG
+775 
-787 AMETGWLEY
+787 
-796 NGSWYY
+796 
-802 LNTNGAMET
+802 
-811 GWLKDGDTWY
+811 
-821 YLEASGAMKESQ
+821 
-833 WFKVSDKWYY
+833 
-843 VNGSGALAVN
+843 
-853 TTVGGYRVNAN
+853 
-864 GKWVN
+864 

>member
-32 GGVVHAEGVRIG
+32 GGVVHAEEVRRG
-44 NNSTVTSSG
+44 NNLTVTSSG
-53 QDISKKY
+53 
-60 ADEVKSHLESILSE
+60 DEVESHYQSILEKVRKSLE
-74 IRTNLD
+74 KD
-80 RSKHTKTVNLI
+80 RHTQNVDLI
-91 NKLQDIKRTYLYE
+91 KKLQDIKRTYLYN
-104 LNVLEEKSK
+104 LKEKPE
-113 AELPS
+113 AELTS
-118 KTKETK
+118 KTKK
-124 EKLTAAFEQFKKE
+124 ELDAAFEKFKKE

-241 PKPRVRRNS
+241 PKP
-250 PEIKAKGRVKNYKE
+250 
-264 ANIELSK
+264 
-271 YMTDLYKLDNSTK
+271 
-284 ETPKS
+284 

-802 LNTNGAMET
+802 LNANGSMAT

>member
-13 SIRKFSIGVASV
+13 SIRKFSVGVASV
-25 VVASLFL
+25 AVASLVM
-32 GGVVHAEGVRIG
+32 GSVVHATENERTTQVP
-44 NNSTVTSSG
+44 TSSNRG
-53 QDISKKY
+53 KPERRKAAEQF
-60 ADEVKSHLESILSE
+60 DEYINKMIQ
-74 IRTNLD
+74 LD
-80 RSKHTKTVNLI
+80 KRKHTQNLAFNIKLSRIKTE
-91 NKLQDIKRTYLYE
+91 YLNG
-104 LNVLEEKSK
+104 LKEKSE

-118 KTKETK
+118 KIKAE
-124 EKLTAAFEQFKKE
+124 LDAAFKQFKKDTLPTE
-137 PELTKKLAEAEKK
+137 PEKKVAEAEKKVEEAEKK
-150 AKDQKEEDH
+150 AKAQKEEDR

-164 NTYKTIELEIAE
+164 NTYKTLELEIAE

-612 TVVTKFQK
+612 TVVTKFKK
-620 GLIQNTPQVPE
+620 GLTQ
-631 APKSPEVPKVSDTPK
+631 DTPK
-646 APDTPQVPEAPKSP
+646 EPDNKKPSAPKPDMQPSPQPEGKKPSVPAQPGTEDKKPSAPKPDMQPSPQPEGKKPSVPEINQEK
-660 EVPKVS
+660 E
-666 DTPKAPDTPQVP
+666 KAKLAVATEKKLP
-678 EAPKSPEVPKVP
+678 S
-690 DTPKAPDTPQV
+690 
-701 PEAPKAP
+701 
-708 DTPQIPEAPAPETPA
+708 
-723 PAPEAPKTG
+723 TG
-732 WKQENGMWY
+732 VASNLV
-741 FYNTDGSMATGWLE
+741 LE
-755 YNGSWYYLN
+755 IIGLLGLIGTSFI
-764 ANGAMATGWLE
+764 
-775 YNGSWYYLNTNG
+775 
-787 AMETGWLEY
+787 
-796 NGSWYY
+796 
-802 LNTNGAMET
+802 
-811 GWLKDGDTWY
+811 
-821 YLEASGAMKESQ
+821 AMKRR
-833 WFKVSDKWYY
+833 K
-843 VNGSGALAVN
+843 
-853 TTVGGYRVNAN
+853 
-864 GKWVN
+864 

>member
-32 GGVVHAEGVRIG
+32 GGVVHAEEVRRG
-44 NNSTVTSSG
+44 NNLTVTSSG
-53 QDISKKY
+53 
-60 ADEVKSHLESILSE
+60 DEVESHYQSILEKVRKSLE
-74 IRTNLD
+74 KD
-80 RSKHTKTVNLI
+80 RHTQNVDLI
-91 NKLQDIKRTYLYE
+91 KKLQDIKRTYLYN
-104 LNVLEEKSK
+104 LKEKPE
-113 AELPS
+113 AELTS
-118 KTKETK
+118 KTKK
-124 EKLTAAFEQFKKE
+124 ELDAAFEKFKKE

-176 AEVGVAKAELELAQ
+176 AEVGVAKAELELVQ

-222 KSDIEKTYLYKLD
+222 KSDIEKTY
-235 NSTKET
+235 
-241 PKPRVRRNS
+241 
-250 PEIKAKGRVKNYKE
+250 
-264 ANIELSK
+264 
-271 YMTDLYKLDNSTK
+271 LYKLDNSTK

-660 EVPKVS
+660 EVPKV
-666 DTPKAPDTPQVP
+666 
-678 EAPKSPEVPKVP
+678 
-690 DTPKAPDTPQV
+690 

-811 GWLKDGDTWY
+811 GWLEYNGSWYYLNTNGAMETGWLEYNGSWYYLNANGSMATGWLKDGDTWY

>member
-32 GGVVHAEGVRIG
+32 GGVVHAEEVRRG
-44 NNSTVTSSG
+44 NNLTVTSSG
-53 QDISKKY
+53 
-60 ADEVKSHLESILSE
+60 DEVESHYQSILEKVRKSLE
-74 IRTNLD
+74 KD
-80 RSKHTKTVNLI
+80 RHTQNVDLI
-91 NKLQDIKRTYLYE
+91 KKLQDIKRTYLYS
-104 LNVLEEKSK
+104 LKEKPE
-113 AELPS
+113 AELTS
-118 KTKETK
+118 KTKK
-124 EKLTAAFEQFKKE
+124 ELTAAFEQFKKDT
-137 PELTKKLAEAEKK
+137 LKSGKKVAEAEKK
-150 AKDQKEEDH
+150 AKAQKEEDR

-176 AEVGVAKAELELAQ
+176 AEVGVAKAELELEFAQ

-202 NAAKAKVE
+202 NAAKSKVE

-222 KSDIEKTYLYKLD
+222 KSDIEKTYLSKLD

-241 PKPRVRRNS
+241 PKP
-250 PEIKAKGRVKNYKE
+250 
-264 ANIELSK
+264 
-271 YMTDLYKLDNSTK
+271 
-284 ETPKS
+284 

-660 EVPKVS
+660 EVPKVPEAPKAPDTPQVPEAPKS
-666 DTPKAPDTPQVP
+666 PEVPKVPDTPKAPDTPQVPEAPKSPEVPKVPDTPKAPDTPQVP

-708 DTPQIPEAPAPETPA
+708 DTPQIPEAPAPETP
-723 PAPEAPKTG
+723 KTG

-764 ANGAMATGWLE
+764 ANGAMA
-775 YNGSWYYLNTNG
+775 
-787 AMETGWLEY
+787 
-796 NGSWYY
+796 
-802 LNTNGAMET
+802 
-811 GWLKDGDTWY
+811 
-821 YLEASGAMKESQ
+821 
-833 WFKVSDKWYY
+833 
-843 VNGSGALAVN
+843 
-853 TTVGGYRVNAN
+853 
-864 GKWVN
+864 

>member
-32 GGVVHAEGVRIG
+32 GGVVHAEGVRSK
-44 NNSTVTSSG
+44 NNLTVTSSG

-60 ADEVKSHLESILSE
+60 ADEVESHLQSILKDVNK
-74 IRTNLD
+74 NL
-80 RSKHTKTVNLI
+80 KKVQHTQNVDFNKKLSRIKT
-91 NKLQDIKRTYLYE
+91 KYLYG
-104 LNVLEEKSK
+104 LKEKSE
-113 AELPS
+113 AELTL

-124 EKLTAAFEQFKKE
+124 EELTAAFEQFKKDT
-137 PELTKKLAEAEKK
+137 LKSGKKVAEAEKK
-150 AKDQKEEDH
+150 AKAQKEEDR

-176 AEVGVAKAELELAQ
+176 AEVGVAKAELELEFAQ

-202 NAAKAKVE
+202 NAAKSKVE

-222 KSDIEKTYLYKLD
+222 KSDIEKTY
-235 NSTKET
+235 
-241 PKPRVRRNS
+241 
-250 PEIKAKGRVKNYKE
+250 
-264 ANIELSK
+264 
-271 YMTDLYKLDNSTK
+271 LYKLDNSTK

-631 APKSPEVPKVSDTPK
+631 APKSPEVPKV
-646 APDTPQVPEAPKSP
+646 
-660 EVPKVS
+660 
-666 DTPKAPDTPQVP
+666 
-678 EAPKSPEVPKVP
+678 
-690 DTPKAPDTPQV
+690 

-708 DTPQIPEAPAPETPA
+708 DTPQ
-723 PAPEAPKTG
+723 
-732 WKQENGMWY
+732 
-741 FYNTDGSMATGWLE
+741 
-755 YNGSWYYLN
+755 
-764 ANGAMATGWLE
+764 
-775 YNGSWYYLNTNG
+775 
-787 AMETGWLEY
+787 
-796 NGSWYY
+796 
-802 LNTNGAMET
+802 
-811 GWLKDGDTWY
+811 
-821 YLEASGAMKESQ
+821 
-833 WFKVSDKWYY
+833 V
-843 VNGSGALAVN
+843 
-853 TTVGGYRVNAN
+853 
-864 GKWVN
+864 

>member
-32 GGVVHAEGVRIG
+32 GGVVHAEEVRRG
-44 NNSTVTSSG
+44 NNLTVTSSG
-53 QDISKKY
+53 
-60 ADEVKSHLESILSE
+60 DEVESHYQSILEKVRKSLE
-74 IRTNLD
+74 KD
-80 RSKHTKTVNLI
+80 RHTQNVDLI
-91 NKLQDIKRTYLYE
+91 KKLQDIKRTYLYS
-104 LNVLEEKSK
+104 LKEKPE
-113 AELPS
+113 AELTS
-118 KTKETK
+118 KTKK
-124 EKLTAAFEQFKKE
+124 ELDAAFEKFKKE
-137 PELTKKLAEAEKK
+137 PELTKKLAEAEKKVAEAEKK

-176 AEVGVAKAELELAQ
+176 AEVGVAKAELELELAQ

-235 NSTKET
+235 NSTKKT

-612 TVVTKFQK
+612 AVVTKFKK
-620 GLIQNTPQVPE
+620 GLTQ
-631 APKSPEVPKVSDTPK
+631 DTPK
-646 APDTPQVPEAPKSP
+646 EPGNKKPSAPKPGMQPSPQP
-660 EVPKVS
+660 EVKPQLEKPK
-666 DTPKAPDTPQVP
+666 
-678 EAPKSPEVPKVP
+678 PEVKPQPEKPKPEVKPQLEKPKPEVKPQPEKPKPEVKPQPEKPKPEVKPQPEKPKPEVKPQLEKPKP
-690 DTPKAPDTPQV
+690 DNSKPQADDKKPSTTNNLSKDKQPSNQASTNEKATNKPKKSLPS
-701 PEAPKAP
+701 
-708 DTPQIPEAPAPETPA
+708 
-723 PAPEAPKTG
+723 TG
-732 WKQENGMWY
+732 SISNLALEIAGLL
-741 FYNTDGSMATGWLE
+741 TLAGATIL
-755 YNGSWYYLN
+755 
-764 ANGAMATGWLE
+764 A
-775 YNGSWYYLNTNG
+775 
-787 AMETGWLEY
+787 
-796 NGSWYY
+796 
-802 LNTNGAMET
+802 
-811 GWLKDGDTWY
+811 KKR
-821 YLEASGAMKESQ
+821 MK
-833 WFKVSDKWYY
+833 
-843 VNGSGALAVN
+843 
-853 TTVGGYRVNAN
+853 
-864 GKWVN
+864 

>member
-32 GGVVHAEGVRIG
+32 GGVVHAEEVRRG
-44 NNSTVTSSG
+44 NNLTVTSSG
-53 QDISKKY
+53 
-60 ADEVKSHLESILSE
+60 DEVESHYQSILEKVRKSLE
-74 IRTNLD
+74 KD
-80 RSKHTKTVNLI
+80 RHTQNVDLI
-91 NKLQDIKRTYLYE
+91 KKLQDIKRTYLYN
-104 LNVLEEKSK
+104 LKEKPE
-113 AELPS
+113 AELTS
-118 KTKETK
+118 KTKK
-124 EKLTAAFEQFKKE
+124 ELDAAFEKFKKE

-222 KSDIEKTYLYKLD
+222 KSDIEKTY
-235 NSTKET
+235 
-241 PKPRVRRNS
+241 
-250 PEIKAKGRVKNYKE
+250 
-264 ANIELSK
+264 
-271 YMTDLYKLDNSTK
+271 LYKLDNSTK

-660 EVPKVS
+660 EVPKVPEA
-666 DTPKAPDTPQVP
+666 PKAPDTPQVP

-811 GWLKDGDTWY
+811 GWLEYNGSWYYLNANGSMATGWLKDGDTWY

>member
-32 GGVVHAEGVRIG
+32 GGVVHAEEVRRG
-44 NNSTVTSSG
+44 NNLTVTSSG
-53 QDISKKY
+53 
-60 ADEVKSHLESILSE
+60 DEVESHYQSILEKVRKSLE
-74 IRTNLD
+74 KD
-80 RSKHTKTVNLI
+80 RHTQNVDLI
-91 NKLQDIKRTYLYE
+91 KKLQDIKRTYLYN
-104 LNVLEEKSK
+104 LKEKPE
-113 AELPS
+113 AELTS
-118 KTKETK
+118 KTKK
-124 EKLTAAFEQFKKE
+124 ELDAAFEKFKKE

-176 AEVGVAKAELELAQ
+176 AEVGVAKAELELVQ

-222 KSDIEKTYLYKLD
+222 KSDIEKTY
-235 NSTKET
+235 
-241 PKPRVRRNS
+241 
-250 PEIKAKGRVKNYKE
+250 
-264 ANIELSK
+264 
-271 YMTDLYKLDNSTK
+271 LYKLDNSTK

-660 EVPKVS
+660 EVPKVPEA
-666 DTPKAPDTPQVP
+666 PKAPDTPQVP

-775 YNGSWYYLNTNG
+775 YNGSW
-787 AMETGWLEY
+787 
-796 NGSWYY
+796 
-802 LNTNGAMET
+802 
-811 GWLKDGDTWY
+811 
-821 YLEASGAMKESQ
+821 
-833 WFKVSDKWYY
+833 
-843 VNGSGALAVN
+843 
-853 TTVGGYRVNAN
+853 
-864 GKWVN
+864 